1 MRVPIKVK
9 YGKQAIKGT
18 IPQEW
23 NDVSFK
29 DYVNFLKASEEG
41 KITKVYESL
50 TRIPV
55 DMWEKPHK
63 AELFTNI
70 DKVLAFTSVIPSC
83 ELPTHIERGGEFWE
97 INDDFMTL
105 PLSQYRDMIEV
116 ISSLQKEDE
125 EISDI
130 ENVSVIPK
138 LISIIACKEYK
149 NMAQIERISS
159 EIEEMPC
166 DIVLTIGGFFLKKLT
181 VLREWNKKETEHSPI
196 TSEQAQ
202 AGYSEISSDFGY
214 LYALYNL
221 SKGDF
226 TKSKI
231 YCRRLWVRC
240 TGGVNYRVV
249 SVPQIKDIKK

>member
-9 YGKQAIKGT
+9 YGKQSIKGT

-23 NDVSFK
+23 NDVTFK
-29 DYVNFLKASEEG
+29 DYVNFLKASEGGNISE
-41 KITKVYESL
+41 VYESL

-70 DKVLAFTSVIPSC
+70 DKVISFTSVIPSA

-116 ISSLQKEDE
+116 ISSLQKEGE
-125 EISDI
+125 EVSDI
-130 ENVSVIPK
+130 DNVSVIPK
-138 LISIIACKEYK
+138 LIAIIACKEYK
-149 NMAQIERISS
+149 NMAQIERIAS

-166 DIVLTIGGFFLKKLT
+166 DVVLTIGGFFLKKLT
-181 VLREWNKKETEHSPI
+181 VLRTGTKKKQSLPQLLLNRLKLVIQRLVAILVIFIHFIIYPKVTLQS
-196 TSEQAQ
+196 
-202 AGYSEISSDFGY
+202 
-214 LYALYNL
+214 L
-221 SKGDF
+221 
-226 TKSKI
+226 KI
-231 YCRRLWVRC
+231 YLKRLWVRC